1 MFWITFEV
9 LMPGDFDLDIYL
21 QHVEDSR
28 GFCLLQILINTVDNL
43 VPVPSGIILILLLY
57 NYNIVLLLIRR
68 IVHFSTK
75 KSFITI
81 YEAKI

>member
-1 MFWITFEV
+1 M
-9 LMPGDFDLDIYL
+9 
-21 QHVEDSR
+21 
-28 GFCLLQILINTVDNL
+28 LQILINIVDNL
-43 VPVPSGIILILLLY
+43 VPVPSGGILILLLY
-57 NYNIVLLLIRR
+57 IYNVVLLLIRR